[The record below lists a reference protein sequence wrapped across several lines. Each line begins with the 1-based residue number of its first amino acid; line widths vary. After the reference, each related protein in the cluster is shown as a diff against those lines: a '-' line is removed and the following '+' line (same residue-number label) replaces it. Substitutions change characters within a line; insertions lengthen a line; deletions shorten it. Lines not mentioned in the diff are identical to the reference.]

1 MVGNLKN
8 VKETATDNVNEVNG
22 IRKKQRTDNFV
33 YVIILLYIYDFFT
46 MFRQPYMPFFPILYS
61 FLKEKTLT
69 ITHDYCLKLMRH
81 FECHKL
87 AFSVLNKTKAYHPQ
101 QLFKIN

>member
-1 MVGNLKN
+1 MAENLKN
-8 VKETATDNVNEVNG
+8 VKGTATGNVNEVNG
-22 IRKKQRTDNFV
+22 IRKKQRIDNFV

-46 MFRQPYMPFFPILYS
+46 MFRQPYMPFFRILHS

-81 FECHKL
+81 FE
-87 AFSVLNKTKAYHPQ
+87 
-101 QLFKIN
+101 